1 MEFTWNKL
9 SVRRC
14 PNSCANTS
22 KRIVNGQ
29 YRPGT
34 KLDEVE
40 LAASFNVSRTPIRE
54 ALIQLS
60 AAGLVDTRPR
70 RGAVVAEVSSLR
82 LAEMFDFMAELE
94 AACARRAAV
103 LASDVEISQLVSAHE
118 ACRSALDAEDP
129 DRYYRLNQQFHL
141 VLYGMAHNGFLAE
154 QTTLMQRRLRAY
166 RRLQLRIPNRMASS
180 FEEHAGV
187 VEAIQAKNPNLAAER
202 IRAHVNI
209 QISQFTDLIAKSSA

>member
-1 MEFTWNKL
+1 VEQIVSPPL
-9 SVRRC
+9 SEQLRERIEE
-14 PNSCANTS
+14 
-22 KRIVNGQ
+22 RIVNGR

-40 LAASFNVSRTPIRE
+40 LAASFKVSRTPIRE

-60 AAGLVDTRPR
+60 AAGLVDMRPR

-118 ACRSALDAEDP
+118 ACRSAMDAQDP

-141 VLYGMAHNGFLAE
+141 VLYGMAHSGFLAE

-187 VEAIQAKNPNLAAER
+187 VEAIQAKNPNLAADR

>member
-1 MEFTWNKL
+1 MEQIVSPPL
-9 SVRRC
+9 SEQLRERIEE
-14 PNSCANTS
+14 
-22 KRIVNGQ
+22 RIVNGR

-40 LAASFNVSRTPIRE
+40 LAASFKVSRTPIRE

-60 AAGLVDTRPR
+60 AAGLVDMRPR

-118 ACRSALDAEDP
+118 ACRSALDAQDP

-141 VLYGMAHNGFLAE
+141 VLYGMAHSGFLAE

-166 RRLQLRIPNRMASS
+166 RRLQLRIPNRIASS

-187 VEAIQAKNPNLAAER
+187 VEAIQAKNPNLAADR

>member
-1 MEFTWNKL
+1 MEQIVSPPL
-9 SVRRC
+9 SEQLRERIEE
-14 PNSCANTS
+14 
-22 KRIVNGQ
+22 RIVNGR

-40 LAASFNVSRTPIRE
+40 LAASFKVSRTPIRE

-60 AAGLVDTRPR
+60 AAGLVDMRPR

-118 ACRSALDAEDP
+118 ACRSALDAQDP

-141 VLYGMAHNGFLAE
+141 VLYGMAHSGFLAE

-187 VEAIQAKNPNLAAER
+187 VEAIQAKNPNLAADR
-202 IRAHVNI
+202 SRAHVNI

>member
-1 MEFTWNKL
+1 VEQIVSPPL
-9 SVRRC
+9 SEQLRERIEE
-14 PNSCANTS
+14 
-22 KRIVNGQ
+22 RIVNGR

-40 LAASFNVSRTPIRE
+40 LAASFKVSRTPIRE

-60 AAGLVDTRPR
+60 AAGLVDMRPR

-118 ACRSALDAEDP
+118 ACRSALDAQDP

-141 VLYGMAHNGFLAE
+141 VLYGMAHSGFLAE

-187 VEAIQAKNPNLAAER
+187 VEAIQAKNPNLAADR

>member
-1 MEFTWNKL
+1 MEQIVSPPL
-9 SVRRC
+9 SEQLRERIEE
-14 PNSCANTS
+14 
-22 KRIVNGQ
+22 RIVNGR

-40 LAASFNVSRTPIRE
+40 LAASFKVSRTPIRE

-60 AAGLVDTRPR
+60 AAGLVDMRPR

-118 ACRSALDAEDP
+118 ACRSALDAQDP

-141 VLYGMAHNGFLAE
+141 VLYGMAHSGFLAE

-187 VEAIQAKNPNLAAER
+187 VEAIQAKNPNLAADR

>member
-1 MEFTWNKL
+1 MEQIVSPPL
-9 SVRRC
+9 SEQLRERIEE
-14 PNSCANTS
+14 
-22 KRIVNGQ
+22 RIVNGR

-40 LAASFNVSRTPIRE
+40 LAASFKVSRTPIRE

-60 AAGLVDTRPR
+60 AAGLVDMRPR

-94 AACARRAAV
+94 AACARRASV

-118 ACRSALDAEDP
+118 ACRSALDAQDP

-141 VLYGMAHNGFLAE
+141 VLYGMAHSGFLAE

-187 VEAIQAKNPNLAAER
+187 VEAIQAKNPNLAADR

>member
-1 MEFTWNKL
+1 VEQIVSPPL
-9 SVRRC
+9 SEQLRERIEE
-14 PNSCANTS
+14 
-22 KRIVNGQ
+22 RIVNGR

-40 LAASFNVSRTPIRE
+40 LAASFKVSRTPIRE

-60 AAGLVDTRPR
+60 AAGLVDMRPR

-118 ACRSALDAEDP
+118 ACRSALDAQDP

-141 VLYGMAHNGFLAE
+141 VLYGMAHSGFLAE

-166 RRLQLRIPNRMASS
+166 RRLQLRIPNRIASS

-187 VEAIQAKNPNLAAER
+187 VEAIQAKNPNLAADR